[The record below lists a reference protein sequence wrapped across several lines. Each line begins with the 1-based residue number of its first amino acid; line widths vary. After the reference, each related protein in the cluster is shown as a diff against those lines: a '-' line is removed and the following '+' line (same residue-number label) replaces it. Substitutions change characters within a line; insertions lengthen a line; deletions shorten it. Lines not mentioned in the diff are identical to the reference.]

1 MRMLGIDP
9 GLRSAVVAALFGT
22 PFAAM
27 TAAAQGP
34 PPFELDSDASR
45 STQVVR
51 MQLGLRDVEEP
62 SSTDS
67 EFEAQSPFQAT
78 LNRTQESAGVATGRL
93 VMFPVGTSAP
103 LLPVAGG
110 TVLPVQPSD
119 SGSTFFLVLET
130 PSVTGGFWAPY
141 VQVGTYDY
149 DITCSSAVCNQWL
162 EGSIESR
169 AESSFDHAAGTLEV
183 DASVITPDYGITDD
197 TEDIY
202 HALRSTAFARLGDW
216 IYATGA
222 GETATV
228 TIAATL
234 PVSLDAPD
242 DDTSGPSGWLTQGS
256 GDLRELGCFGPI
268 EPNVI
273 QYTRF
278 RFDIELTQWS
288 FEEVCEEEGEG
299 GEPICNDE
307 WVDAPIGTHTVS
319 REREMHTVACE
330 SSLDLVS
337 SDTGALPSSTQLEVE
352 IPTHQWVQL
361 YVTTSTDAD
370 CEGAF
375 DCDLDARTSSPI
387 EVSIAS
393 PNGEL
398 VAWRGIA
405 GLTTVPEPGDAASIA
420 AALAAIASLSCRQR
434 NSR

>member
-51 MQLGLRDVEEP
+51 MQLGLRDVEEL

-67 EFEAQSPFQAT
+67 EFQAQSPFQAT
-78 LNRTQESAGVATGRL
+78 LNRTQESAVAATGRL
-93 VMFPVGTSAP
+93 VMFPIGTSAP

-110 TVLPVQPSD
+110 IVIPVQPSD
-119 SGSTFFLVLET
+119 SGTTSFLVLES
-130 PSVTGGFWAPY
+130 PSVSGGFWAPY

-149 DITCSSAVCNQWL
+149 DITCSSVVCNQWL
-162 EGSIESR
+162 EGPIQSR

-183 DASVITPDYGITDD
+183 DASVDTPDYGVTDD
-197 TEDIY
+197 TENIY

-216 IYATGA
+216 IYVTGA
-222 GETATV
+222 GATATV

-234 PVSLDAPD
+234 PVSLDQPD

-256 GDLRELGCFGPI
+256 GDLRALGCFDPI
-268 EPNVI
+268 EPTVI

-278 RFDIELTQWS
+278 RLDFELTRWS
-288 FEEVCEEEGEG
+288 FEEICEEEGEG
-299 GEPICNDE
+299 GEPICSDE
-307 WVDAPIGTHTVS
+307 WIDAQLATHTVS
-319 REREMHTVACE
+319 RELEMHTTGCE
-330 SSLDLVS
+330 LILDLVS
-337 SDTGALPSSTQLEVE
+337 SDTGALPGATQLEVE
-352 IPTHQWVQL
+352 IPTHEWVQL

-375 DCDLDARTSSPI
+375 DCDLDAQTSSPI
-387 EVSIAS
+387 AVSITS

-405 GLTTVPEPGDAASIA
+405 GLTLVPEPGAAASIA
-420 AALAAIASLSCRQR
+420 AAFAAIAWRLRRQR
-434 NSR
+434 KSQ